1 MWKNH
6 IYMLT
11 SPKNHALISSRKECH
26 SEMERMGKQT
36 SIMGYRHKR
45 SVKITPYLLLLPAF
59 TLFTLFTFWPFFK
72 TIFLSFS
79 FTDKKGNFVEWV
91 GFSNYIRVVTGALFG
106 KIMGNTFRFAL
117 LIGVGTLVAAMFL
130 SLVSASRERGGRL
143 YEVMYSLPMAVAS
156 APASSIFI
164 FMMRKENGVLNKL
177 IGTDI
182 AWLQDPN
189 WALFAVAIVT
199 VWLSIGASYI
209 FLLVGF
215 RNVPEELLESA
226 TLDGAGP
233 IRKTF
238 NILIPLASPQIF
250 FVVFLNISNSFKA
263 FTQIKLLTDGGPNN
277 ATNTLIYSMYKN
289 AIMNNRYET
298 ACVQAILLFLVI
310 FIVTRIQNAF
320 ESRTVFY

>member
-1 MWKNH
+1 MGK
-6 IYMLT
+6 LT
-11 SPKNHALISSRKECH
+11 SVLNQP
-26 SEMERMGKQT
+26 Q
-36 SIMGYRHKR
+36 HKPI
-45 SVKITPYLLLLPAF
+45 KITPYLLLLPAF
-59 TLFTLFTFWPFFK
+59 TLFSLFTFWPFFK
-72 TIFLSFS
+72 TIILSFS
-79 FTDKKGNFVEWV
+79 FTDKRGNFVEWV
-91 GFSNYIRVVTGALFG
+91 GFSNYIRVLAGSLFR
-106 KIMGNTFRFAL
+106 KVMGNTFMFAL
-117 LIGVGTLVAAMFL
+117 MIGIGTVVTAMFL
-130 SLVSASRERGGRL
+130 SLVSASREKCSRV
-143 YEVMYSLPMAVAS
+143 YEVMFSLPMAVAS

-177 IGTDI
+177 LGTEY

-189 WALFAVAIVT
+189 WALLAVAIVT

-233 IRKTF
+233 LKKTF
-238 NILIPLASPQIF
+238 KILIPLASPQIF

-263 FTQIKLLTDGGPNN
+263 FTQIKLLTEGGPNN

>member
-215 RNVPEELLESA
+215 GEYAHPMWNRHHMPADDLQLRWICLCLL
-226 TLDGAGP
+226 
-233 IRKTF
+233 
-238 NILIPLASPQIF
+238 
-250 FVVFLNISNSFKA
+250 
-263 FTQIKLLTDGGPNN
+263 
-277 ATNTLIYSMYKN
+277 
-289 AIMNNRYET
+289 
-298 ACVQAILLFLVI
+298 
-310 FIVTRIQNAF
+310 
-320 ESRTVFY
+320 